1 MDEMTLDLFESRIYN
16 PLASKII
23 KTKPKH
29 LIKLHFVNK
38 GMDTINISNLINDKN
53 KKKNLPTPFNKTEK
67 ISTVYTL
74 NKTIRSKIF
83 NLKEFIKTLD
93 TKDILD
99 NMNNLPCQCTKSP
112 FRDPNHGHIV
122 TGDLRIV
129 QNNKSRKL
137 CKGPK

>member
-1 MDEMTLDLFESRIYN
+1 MDEMTLDLIESRIYN

-53 KKKNLPTPFNKTEK
+53 KKKNLNKTM
-67 ISTVYTL
+67 
-74 NKTIRSKIF
+74 RSKIF